1 MEDLSLGQL
10 FSLGQKILT
19 ELENT
24 SLSSSDPE
32 YQSKVNKSIAYL
44 NQADAFVSRLH
55 LFSENE
61 IIDDI
66 NTNDIKFL
74 LITAYLGDL
83 TLRLTGVDNRG
94 DTLNKAKAY
103 IQRFLSTCQTHQLIT
118 KDDIN
123 VLEQLEANKKPNP
136 ALQRE
141 QKIARYK
148 REKEIKQTV
157 QKLREQLDQAS
168 AGKDEDRDVDE
179 MERDWV
185 MSLVQLEIMKALESW
200 SSIEQELVM
209 VKEMEMMREMMR
221 QKGVMPST
229 QTDALQPASNRVNWG
244 KDKPLLNKEGKP
256 LQPFVITSKRE
267 QIKDKVFGPGYN
279 LPTMTIDEYL
289 QQEMERGNIIQG
301 GGEPPEKEPVDDNDY
316 EALDAETMKQREW
329 DEFTEANPR
338 GWGNRGNKG

>member
-1 MEDLSLGQL
+1 M
-10 FSLGQKILT
+10 
-19 ELENT
+19 
-24 SLSSSDPE
+24 
-32 YQSKVNKSIAYL
+32 
-44 NQADAFVSRLH
+44 
-55 LFSENE
+55 
-61 IIDDI
+61 
-66 NTNDIKFL
+66 
-74 LITAYLGDL
+74 
-83 TLRLTGVDNRG
+83 
-94 DTLNKAKAY
+94 
-103 IQRFLSTCQTHQLIT
+103 
-118 KDDIN
+118 
-123 VLEQLEANKKPNP
+123 LEQLEANKKPNP

-185 MSLVQLEIMKALESW
+185 MSLIQLEIMKALESW

-221 QKGVMPST
+221 QKGVMPSA

-244 KDKPLLNKEGKP
+244 KDKPLLNKEGRP

-301 GGEPPEKEPVDDNDY
+301 G
-316 EALDAETMKQREW
+316 
-329 DEFTEANPR
+329 
-338 GWGNRGNKG
+338 